1 MRAGGRGWTSPASAV
16 SQQLRGWQRKMLTIL
31 KASLLPCCQHTL
43 QLDMQALELC
53 IPGPVASGGDNRGAC
68 WASGALSDSRAFERG
83 QLSCVSLCPLCT
95 SVYTCTYR
103 RRWNQLAPCL
113 ASGAQLSRR
122 AARVCLR
129 ARQAGD
135 FSWAARGLVSSYSI
149 FHCLLFAEP
158 WFQTIALVRRAS

>member
-1 MRAGGRGWTSPASAV
+1 MRAGGTGWTSPASAA
-16 SQQLRGWQRKMLTIL
+16 SQQLRGRQRKMLTIL
-31 KASLLPCCQHTL
+31 KAGLLSCCQYTL
-43 QLDMQALELC
+43 QLDMQALQLC
-53 IPGPVASGGDNRGAC
+53 ILGPVASGRNNRGAC
-68 WASGALSDSRAFERG
+68 SAAGALSDSRVFERG

-113 ASGAQLSRR
+113 ANGAQLSRS

-158 WFQTIALVRRAS
+158 WFRTVALVRCAS